1 MASLIDRTQ
10 DLARKLTTMRARV
23 TSGQVFQLRDIKEIR
38 SDTEQLLID
47 WRVLRG
53 SVSEDTYFSVL
64 EVLADT
70 LNHVNRVYL
79 ETITRGRGRLF
90 RDFLVFREEGE
101 NRDYGIPT
109 IIQNPILRS
118 SEYDDDLGSRRED
131 YQYQQSFRY
140 TVTFGDTLQSI
151 SKRFTG
157 TEDNWQFIA
166 QVNSLD
172 QQRNLQAGDEIVVPI
187 LNTFGTDDAL
197 LDDYIIT
204 ETPDQELPSGRDV
217 NLGTDIL
224 VDGVRGIVLNED
236 GQVSTVSGLENVKQA
251 LNHRLR
257 TQLGSLIQHSDT
269 YGLPSIIGAPGVGLS
284 VSYVRISIANTLIH
298 DPRVARVV
306 RVNVSHEEDI
316 IRVGVSIQLVRN
328 AGLLDL
334 QTEIRREG

>member
-1 MASLIDRTQ
+1 MASLISRTQ

-23 TSGQVFQLRDIKEIR
+23 RSGQLFQLRDVKEIR
-38 SDTEQLLID
+38 SDNEQLLD
-47 WRVLRG
+47 EWRELQG
-53 SVSEDTYFSVL
+53 SVSDDTYFAVL
-64 EVLADT
+64 EVLTDS
-70 LNHVNRVYL
+70 LNHINRVYL

-109 IIQNPILRS
+109 IIQNSLRRN
-118 SEYDDDLGSRRED
+118 SEYDGGPGSRRED
-131 YQYQQSFRY
+131 YQYQNSFRY

-166 QVNSLD
+166 QINGLD
-172 QQRNLQAGDEIVVPI
+172 RQQNLEAGDEIVIPI
-187 LNTFGTDDAL
+187 LNAFGTEDAL

-224 VDGVRGIVLNED
+224 VDEVRGIVLNED

-257 TQLGSLIQHSDT
+257 TELGSLIEHSDT
-269 YGLPSIIGAPGVGLS
+269 YGLPNIIGAPGVGLS
-284 VSYVRISIANTLIH
+284 VSYVRMSIANTLIN
-298 DPRVARVV
+298 DPRVSRVV
-306 RVNVSHEEDI
+306 RVNVNHTEDI
-316 IRVGVSIQLVRN
+316 IQIGVSIQLVRN

-334 QTEIRREG
+334 QTEIRRGL